1 MFHICSP
8 GPGSSENED
17 ATDAPDD
24 AEESPG
30 DTEMGGGGGQDSA
43 DADGN
48 PGESGLGGGG
58 IPDAANTAKDSI
70 LAKILDNI
78 SSLFKLATGNLGD
91 VFSSAGNP
99 GAGNPSGPMPMPGS
113 SPGSKPGP
121 GSGPGSKPGP
131 GSGPGSKPGP
141 GSGPGSKPGAG
152 SGEGLKPGP
161 GSGPGS
167 KPGPGSIQGSKPPFM
182 PPGRT
187 TVTKGPGDADSEG
200 GEGGDPGMLIPD
212 MSTSRRG
219 GSTLPI
225 GLVNK
230 ASIQGFNP
238 VLTPTRRPPK
248 TMEAGDGSM
257 NKVVNK
263 VLVQVNFDKKNL
275 YVSIGSYERERQ
287 S

>member
-1 MFHICSP
+1 
-8 GPGSSENED
+8 
-17 ATDAPDD
+17 
-24 AEESPG
+24 
-30 DTEMGGGGGQDSA
+30 MGGGGGPKGELGTTEGLKGDVDGSA
-43 DADGN
+43 DADGAGLDQRPEQE
-48 PGESGLGGGG
+48 PGL
-58 IPDAANTAKDSI
+58 
-70 LAKILDNI
+70 
-78 SSLFKLATGNLGD
+78 
-91 VFSSAGNP
+91 
-99 GAGNPSGPMPMPGS
+99 
-113 SPGSKPGP
+113 
-121 GSGPGSKPGP
+121 GPGSKPGP
-131 GSGPGSKPGP
+131 GSM
-141 GSGPGSKPGAG
+141 
-152 SGEGLKPGP
+152 
-161 GSGPGS
+161 
-167 KPGPGSIQGSKPPFM
+167 QGSKPPFM
-182 PPGRT
+182 PPRRT
-187 TVTKGPGDADSEG
+187 PDTKGPGDADSEG